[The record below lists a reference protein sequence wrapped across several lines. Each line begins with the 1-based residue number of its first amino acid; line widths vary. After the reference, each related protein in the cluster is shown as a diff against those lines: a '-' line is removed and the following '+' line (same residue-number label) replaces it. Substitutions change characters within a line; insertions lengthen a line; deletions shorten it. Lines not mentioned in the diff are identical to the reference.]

1 MRAPKCKEV
10 RMQQSRRGEWRIL
23 SLILAISAGAAA
35 AGAQD
40 AAVRSAIEAGNRK
53 FSAAVTKGDA
63 AALASLY
70 TTDAEAFPPN
80 SDVVKGRAAIQAM
93 WKGVLDTGVTGA
105 ELATTEVE
113 AQGPLAS
120 EVGTYVIKLKDGTVA
135 DRGKYVVVWKKV
147 GGQWLLHRDIWNT
160 SQPAP
165 KP

>member
-1 MRAPKCKEV
+1 MAV
-10 RMQQSRRGEWRIL
+10 M
-23 SLILAISAGAAA
+23 SAGAVA

-40 AAVRSAIEAGNRK
+40 AAVRAAVEAGNKK

-80 SDVVKGRAAIQAM
+80 SDFVKGRAAIQAM

-113 AQGPLAS
+113 AQGTFAS

>member
-1 MRAPKCKEV
+1 
-10 RMQQSRRGEWRIL
+10 MQRSLRRWRVVFL
-23 SLILAISAGAAA
+23 MAAMCAGALTAA
-35 AGAQD
+35 AQD
-40 AAVRSAIEAGNRK
+40 AAVRSAIEAGNKK

-63 AALASLY
+63 AALAALY
-70 TTDAEAFPPN
+70 TTDAQAFPPN

-93 WKGVLDTGVTGA
+93 WKGVLDSGVTGA

-120 EVGTYVIKLKDGTVA
+120 EVGTYVIKLKDGSVA

-147 GGQWLLHRDIWNT
+147 GAQWLLHRDIWNT

>member
-1 MRAPKCKEV
+1 VSVVA
-10 RMQQSRRGEWRIL
+10 
-23 SLILAISAGAAA
+23 AISASALV

-40 AAVRSAIEAGNRK
+40 AAVRTAIEAGNKK
-53 FSAAVTKGDA
+53 FAEAAAKGDA
-63 AALASLY
+63 AAVANLY
-70 TTDAEAFPPN
+70 TAEAEALPPN
-80 SDVVKGRAAIQAM
+80 AAPVKGRPAIQALF
-93 WKGVLDTGVTGA
+93 KGFFDSGVTGID
-105 ELATTEVE
+105 LVTTEVE

-120 EVGTYVIKLKDGTVA
+120 EVGTYVVKLKDGTVA

>member
-1 MRAPKCKEV
+1 
-10 RMQQSRRGEWRIL
+10 MQRSLRPWRVV
-23 SLILAISAGAAA
+23 SLMAAMSAGATTAA
-35 AGAQD
+35 AQD
-40 AAVRSAIEAGNRK
+40 AAVRSAIEAGNKK

-80 SDVVKGRAAIQAM
+80 SDVVKGLAAIQAM
-93 WKGVLDTGVTGA
+93 WKGVLDSGVTGA

-113 AQGPLAS
+113 AQGTFAS
-120 EVGTYVIKLKDGTVA
+120 EVGTYVIKLKDGAVA

-147 GGQWLLHRDIWNT
+147 AGRWLLHRDIWNT